1 MLLDI
6 FKRKKKNNKETEN
19 LYSFNSEDIEKYNKI
34 GKEKINKL
42 NDNTAKK
49 EHITDLQVT
58 SSINI
63 MEIKE
68 AEQEETNIV
77 KENNQHS
84 ENNKIQEDFI
94 DEGISRIIPIDNDKP
109 KISYINLSKD
119 NQKEIMN
126 NWKNTN
132 INELDE
138 YIKKGQDLL
147 NHNYTINYCDDAYEF
162 VKEIRD
168 KYSVIIKYLIGFNN
182 EKHGEYDKTIFGQ
195 NIEDEWHYL
204 NNYIK
209 LLEKI
214 KNLKK

>member
-6 FKRKKKNNKETEN
+6 FKRKNKNNKDTEN

-42 NDNTAKK
+42 NDNKIK
-49 EHITDLQVT
+49 IEPIIDLQIT
-58 SSINI
+58 SPINI
-63 MEIKE
+63 IDIKE
-68 AEQEETNIV
+68 AEQEENNIV
-77 KENNQHS
+77 KEENQHS
-84 ENNKIQEDFI
+84 KNDKIQEDFI
-94 DEGISRIIPIDNDKP
+94 DEGINRIIPTDNEKP
-109 KISYINLSKD
+109 KISYINLSKEK
-119 NQKEIMN
+119 QKEIMN

-162 VKEIRD
+162 IKEIRD
-168 KYSVIIKYLIGFNN
+168 KYNIIIKYLIGFNN
-182 EKHGEYDKTIFGQ
+182 EKHGEYDKNIFGQ

-214 KNLKK
+214 RNLKK